1 MPDLNTCYLS
11 VMILVMS
18 CPVLV
23 RWVEMLLRGHVA
35 KSSETHGFPPFAK
48 FPANLLGQTQ
58 FGCFFWFW
66 LEYQKWNGFYADLN
80 SNSCLK
86 IKNRYSVFKNTDCF
100 KKGLV
105 LYGKWF
111 IKYADL
117 Q

>member
-1 MPDLNTCYLS
+1 M
-11 VMILVMS
+11 
-18 CPVLV
+18 
-23 RWVEMLLRGHVA
+23 GHVG
-35 KSSETHGFPPFAK
+35 KSNEALGFPPFAK
-48 FPANLLGQTQ
+48 FPDNLLGQTQ
-58 FGCFFWFW
+58 FGCCFWFW
-66 LEYQKWNGFYADLN
+66 LEYHQKWNGIYADLN

-86 IKNRYSVFKNTDCF
+86 IKNHYSVFKNTDRF